1 MMLVL
6 MPQPPLPSLPKL
18 LVPTPPTRTRPKLS
32 LNTAQIPNNTFGGK
46 GSTSLR
52 LETLSAVSPT
62 VRNTFRNGHE
72 ETLSLA
78 LTSGRPPRPQ
88 LSINSSAQSQ
98 QPLKI
103 LTPTRTEP
111 ENSTPLSSSTSS
123 AASASSYSSSES
135 VTIVVPYTLAYNVT
149 SILSNTPLPRRH
161 TRRMSFTTT
170 RPMFPAMKRVSFRT
184 PLAEDIKTEKYTLAH
199 SDIESSSSSTISSI
213 ESSQSESSNAPS
225 SPPQSGLEQEQDQD
239 QDQGHDLKEV
249 TAERRAARRAPRTGD
264 KRDSDESDSD
274 TPPETPVAGR
284 RKKSREWVWTLG
296 PISKEQSSEDKD
308 ASSDEGS

>member
-1 MMLVL
+1 MTTSLAIL
-6 MPQPPLPSLPKL
+6 PSSPIYTQPSLPKL

-111 ENSTPLSSSTSS
+111 ENT
-123 AASASSYSSSES
+123 ASASSYSSSES

-199 SDIESSSSSTISSI
+199 SDIGSSSSSTISSI

-225 SPPQSGLEQEQDQD
+225 SPPQPGPEQEQNQD
-239 QDQGHDLKEV
+239 QDQGHDLKEA

-308 ASSDEGS
+308 ASNDEGS